1 LTQRVKQLE
10 QMLRAVPLTADEC
23 APPKARDPFL
33 QILTVLQSQSFG
45 LDTDPFFTPY
55 PRPWHGSLS
64 SNSSSQVSA
73 GDMATL
79 HKTLSIDSQEDVGL
93 PPLLHIRI
101 AVDDFFEHSHNQPY
115 SFFHEE
121 TFRSRLEQNLVPEH
135 LLLAVLAAAARF
147 AKGEANRISAGRVWA
162 DRSWDLVLK
171 RLDSDEEID
180 VSVVQAAALSAIYD
194 FAARTEALGGK
205 LASRQ
210 DSHKTWR

>member
-1 LTQRVKQLE
+1 
-10 QMLRAVPLTADEC
+10 M
-23 APPKARDPFL
+23 
-33 QILTVLQSQSFG
+33 
-45 LDTDPFFTPY
+45 
-55 PRPWHGSLS
+55 
-64 SNSSSQVSA
+64 
-73 GDMATL
+73 
-79 HKTLSIDSQEDVGL
+79 
-93 PPLLHIRI
+93 LHIRI

-194 FAARTEALGGK
+194 FVGRLSDDALLLIEELFFNAGTYRLQEPKRLEENWHLGKTRTRPGDDVRPQSISGI
-205 LASRQ
+205 S
-210 DSHKTWR
+210 